1 MKKLYILLSFLL
13 IAENTSAFEISLD
26 AHFDTLSNGLKVLM
40 VKDEDV
46 PVVSCRLYYFVGSMY
61 EGPGT
66 SGLSHMYE
74 HMMFKGTKTLGTKD
88 FEKEKPIM
96 KSIDSIDVIIGNLR
110 SKGYSENDSIFK
122 LHRDAIFSLLDMQR
136 EFIKKDEIWETYQSA
151 GGTGLNAWTGDDITA
166 YIVTLPKNKTE
177 LFYWIESDRMENP
190 ILREFYSER
199 DVVTEERRMR
209 YDNKPVNK
217 YWEMLAAKFY
227 SAHPYRLP
235 TIGWMSDIRAYTREK
250 MSNHI
255 KRYYTPDNGMLILVG
270 NINPEEE
277 LKKIKSYFEKIP
289 RAAKPKDVV
298 VTKEPAAIGETRF
311 TVHDNAQQRIDI
323 LFQIPGFPNNDLYS
337 LDVIEGILSG
347 RSGRLYNRIVKQDAI
362 GTGAGGSCSYKFD
375 TGYFHVWATFKN
387 GTDPKKVEDAL
398 IDELNKLKQNSPSKN
413 EMERVKNS
421 INMHFIKKLKSL
433 EGLSDQLAFFELYG
447 GWEGMLNYPG
457 EIAKIKSENI
467 PAIATTYFNKELSTT
482 GLLLSKDIKEKNN
495 D

>member
-1 MKKLYILLSFLL
+1 MKKFLLILSFLL
-13 IAENTSAFEISLD
+13 ISENALAFDISLD
-26 AHFDTLSNGLKVLM
+26 AHYDTLSNGLKVLM
-40 VKDEDV
+40 VRDEDV

-96 KSIDSIDVIIGNLR
+96 KSIDSIDVIIGQLR
-110 SKGYSENDSIFK
+110 SQGYSESDSIFK
-122 LHRDAIFSLLDMQR
+122 VNRDAIFTLLEKQR
-136 EFIKKDEIWETYQSA
+136 EYMKKDEIWETYQNE
-151 GGTGLNAWTGDDITA
+151 GGTGLNAWTADDITA
-166 YIVTLPKNKTE
+166 YIVTLPKNKTD
-177 LFYWIESDRMENP
+177 LFYWIESDRMANP

-217 YWEMLAAKFY
+217 YWEILAAKFY
-227 SAHPYRLP
+227 TAHPYRIP

-255 KRYYTPDNGMLILVG
+255 KRYYTPDNGILILVG

-277 LKKIKSYFEKIP
+277 LKKIQSYFGNIP
-289 RAAKPKDVV
+289 RAPKPKDVV
-298 VTKEPAAIGETRF
+298 VTKEPKAIGETRF
-311 TVHDNAQQRIDI
+311 TVYDKAQQRIDI
-323 LFQIPGFPNNDLYS
+323 LFQVPGYPSNDLYS

-362 GTGAGGSCSYKFD
+362 GTSAGGSCAYKFD

-387 GTDPKKVEDAL
+387 GTDPKLVEEAL
-398 IDELNKLKQNSPSKN
+398 LDELNKLKNEAPSKN

-421 INMHFIKKLKSL
+421 IQMHFVKRLKSL
-433 EGLSDQLAFFELYG
+433 EGLSDQLALFELYG
-447 GWEGMLNYPG
+447 GWKGMLTYPQKIAAILP
-457 EIAKIKSENI
+457 ETLPSIAKN
-467 PAIATTYFNKELSTT
+467 YFNSEISTT
-482 GLLLSKDIKEKNN
+482 GLLLNREDKDK
-495 D
+495 